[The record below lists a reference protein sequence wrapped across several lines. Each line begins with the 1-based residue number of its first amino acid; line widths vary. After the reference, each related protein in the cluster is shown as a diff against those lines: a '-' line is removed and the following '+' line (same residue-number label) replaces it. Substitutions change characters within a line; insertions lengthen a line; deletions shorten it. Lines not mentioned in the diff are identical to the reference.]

1 MCKAR
6 SVFGGWVAVVQTS
19 RWVQALSVGGMVY
32 SSTTVGNA
40 QKKENTESI
49 QSQKR
54 ICWDQQWVG
63 RATRYNLI
71 AYYGCWITWSKI
83 WISVQSD
90 QKGINELP
98 SGQDCHSG
106 KGNQCRRCLRGSS
119 SLLPSKLQR
128 YVSQRAKEE
137 WFPNKKITISHTK
150 WHRNNKKTTQKHF
163 PASTSAW
170 TSLSP
175 ASEASWSSR
184 AVAWFKPPV

>member
-1 MCKAR
+1 MYLGAEWLWCK
-6 SVFGGWVAVVQTS
+6 
-19 RWVQALSVGGMVY
+19 QADGSKHFLWGVWFTPQQQLV
-32 SSTTVGNA
+32 TH
-40 QKKENTESI
+40 KKKQENTESI
-49 QSQKR
+49 QSQKMTG
-54 ICWDQQWVG
+54 WDQQWVG

-106 KGNQCRRCLRGSS
+106 KGNRCRMCLRGSS